1 MAVKTMVQTIRDTL
15 QREMERDPRVIVMGE
30 DVGMGGVFR
39 ATDGLREVFGEERVI
54 DTPLA
59 ESSIVGVAIGA
70 ALNGL
75 RPVAE
80 IQFADF
86 IYPAFNQ
93 IVNEAAKM
101 RYRSAGDFWCPL
113 VIRVPYG
120 GNIKGGIYHSQSI
133 EAFFAHVP
141 GLTVVTPAFPYDAAG
156 LLRASL
162 RAEDPVLYL
171 EHKFTYNAIKGEVP
185 DDDYLVPIG
194 KAEVKRPGRTLSVFT
209 YGLMLHYS
217 LKAAETLAQE
227 DGVEAEV
234 VDLRTL
240 RPLDQEAILASARKT
255 GKVLIVHEDNKAGG
269 LGAEVAAII
278 AEEGF
283 EYLDAPIRR
292 IAGPE
297 VPAVPYAPP
306 LEEAFMPSPGKILA
320 AMRELAAY

>member
-15 QREMERDPRVIVMGE
+15 YGEMERDPNIIVMGE

-39 ATDGLREVFGEERVI
+39 ATDGLRAAFGEERVI

-59 ESSIVGVAIGA
+59 ESGIVGVAIGA
-70 ALNGL
+70 SLNGL

-86 IYPAFNQ
+86 ILPAFNQ

-101 RYRSAGDFWCPL
+101 RYRSGGDFWCPL

-120 GNIKGGIYHSQSI
+120 GNIKGGIYHSQSV
-133 EAFFAHVP
+133 EAYFAHVP
-141 GLTVVTPAFPYDAAG
+141 GLTVVAPAFPYDAAG
-156 LLRASL
+156 LLRAAI
-162 RAEDPVLYL
+162 RAEDPVLFL
-171 EHKFTYNAIKGEVP
+171 EHKFTYNAIRGEVP
-185 DDDYLVPIG
+185 ADDHLVPIG
-194 KAEVKRPGRTLSVFT
+194 QAEVKRPGKNLSVFT

-217 LKAAETLAQE
+217 LRAAEDLAKE
-227 DGVEAEV
+227 GLEAEV

-240 RPLDQEAILASARKT
+240 LPLDKETILASARKT
-255 GKVLIVHEDNKAGG
+255 GKVLIVHEDSKTGG
-269 LGAEVAAII
+269 LGAEVSAII

-283 EYLDAPIRR
+283 EYLDAPIKRVT
-292 IAGPE
+292 GPD

-306 LEEAFMPSPGKILA
+306 LEEAFMPSPEKVLH